1 MLTRKERLRDSVVD
15 AQIHTVAHAADL
27 RVSRFGMVTDE
38 RGHEC
43 GAVGPNYRLVRN
55 ADLIASVDLT
65 CDKLGLDLEVERG
78 LYGGGKS
85 SYTFL
90 LPETWKVPGD
100 TSDLKSN
107 ITVGNGYGGTK
118 NLWGTGGTYRM
129 ICTNG
134 MSVGTIVSQMR
145 QRHIGEFDVLELV
158 EDMMLELIAQVTHE
172 KRRAIEAAETVFEYN
187 VVNATTEDDRL
198 LRGQNHLLLTTI
210 GKDTPKRYQKPLADA
225 IKTLRHE
232 VGHTAW
238 AIVQAIGEIAEH
250 DMHNSNAALEWRR
263 RNQVRVLETVGV

>member
-1 MLTRKERLRDSVVD
+1 MKGKPNMLTRKDRLRDSVVD
-15 AQIHTVAHAADL
+15 AKIHTVAHAADL

-85 SYTFL
+85 AYTFL
-90 LPETWKVPGD
+90 LPEAWKVPGD

-145 QRHIGEFDVLELV
+145 QRHIGEFDVCLLY
-158 EDMMLELIAQVTHE
+158 TSPSP
-172 KRRAIEAAETVFEYN
+172 R
-187 VVNATTEDDRL
+187 DRT
-198 LRGQNHLLLTTI
+198 RSRM
-210 GKDTPKRYQKPLADA
+210 PSSA
-225 IKTLRHE
+225 
-232 VGHTAW
+232 
-238 AIVQAIGEIAEH
+238 
-250 DMHNSNAALEWRR
+250 
-263 RNQVRVLETVGV
+263 